1 MEMGP
6 YGARIRAIR
15 ETMGKTQAEFA
26 ELADVTARTQRNYES
41 DLRVPKLSYL
51 SALTLADVDVG
62 YILSGI
68 ETRHF
73 EIGEA
78 EAFKW
83 LANSLGLDFMFQVG
97 VTTAI
102 TGFRNGHID
111 EAGKNKTLDDALE
124 RCRVGVLDS
133 TLLTGIIEAV
143 EGVSEG
149 LPPIKKAGAV
159 ALLYRAFRPSGR
171 VDMKAVKDAVALAR

>member
-1 MEMGP
+1 MGP

-15 ETMGKTQAEFA
+15 EKMGKTQAEFA

-41 DLRVPKLSYL
+41 DLRIPKLSYL
-51 SALTLADVDVG
+51 SALALADVDVG

-68 ETRHF
+68 ETHHF

-83 LANSLGLDFMFQVG
+83 LADNLGLDFMFQVS

-102 TGFRNGHID
+102 SSYRRGEID
-111 EAGKNKTLDDALE
+111 EVGLNKALDEALE
-124 RCRVGVLDS
+124 RCRVGILDS
-133 TLLTGIIEAV
+133 ALLAGIIEAV
-143 EGVSEG
+143 EGVYEG
-149 LPPIKKAGAV
+149 LSPTKKAGAV

-171 VDMKAVKDAVALAR
+171 VDMKAVKDAVALAK